1 MTQTKYTPNPDGGKL
16 IIEDCQ
22 FEYTENP
29 QLNGFATVMID
40 PNSKWWTRG
49 YPHGVTVTVDG
60 KELKL
65 HVFPDNMKW
74 PPTSKQISDAGLN
87 PSEYALARRF

>member
-1 MTQTKYTPNPDGGKL
+1 MTWHKKKYTANPDIKFGRVVGK

-40 PNSKWWTRG
+40 PNSKW
-49 YPHGVTVTVDG
+49 
-60 KELKL
+60 
-65 HVFPDNMKW
+65 
-74 PPTSKQISDAGLN
+74 
-87 PSEYALARRF
+87 